1 MTMLTH
7 TRNRFKP
14 ASHSS
19 GRRDTPGATPVG
31 VHLAAFK
38 RFCVCAVAVLFAGG
52 AVAGIIAVKT
62 AAYFWRFPH

>member
-7 TRNRFKP
+7 TGNRFK
-14 ASHSS
+14 AVSYSS
-19 GRRDTPGATPVG
+19 GRRDRAGATPVG
-31 VHLAAFK
+31 AHLAASK